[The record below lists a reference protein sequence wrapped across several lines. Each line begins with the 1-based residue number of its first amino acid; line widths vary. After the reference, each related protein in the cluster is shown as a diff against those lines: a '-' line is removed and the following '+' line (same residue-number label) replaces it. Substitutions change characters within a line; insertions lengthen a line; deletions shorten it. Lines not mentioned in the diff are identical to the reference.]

1 MPIVKLP
8 GGQLRDEIRLPL
20 YDTVSIE
27 SAESPVATRTF
38 FSNIQGKPKSWT
50 NLKQPGS
57 LETAVSY
64 RIQGMAIDAINVNAV
79 NRNVIPEV
87 VQFSSLRLHVGEKD
101 YWEGPMN
108 FAAGRIYQNA
118 AAAATTLTAA
128 ATPAVVDTYLLQH
141 LGDVAIQGIMFPGDH
156 FVDINPLQNFFVEW
170 VCGAGQAPFTFNA
183 GELTQATAGGGFRTI
198 WMLSLKGLQRR
209 PVQ

>member
-27 SAESPVATRTF
+27 SAESPIATRSF
-38 FSNIQGKPKSWT
+38 FSNIQGKPRSWT

-64 RIQGMAIDAINVNAV
+64 RIQGMAIDCYNVNAI

-108 FAAGRIYQNA
+108 FAAGRVYQNA
-118 AAAATTLTAA
+118 AVAAQTQTAA
-128 ATPAVVDTYLLQH
+128 GPYVADAYLLQH
-141 LGDVAIQGIMFPGDH
+141 LGDNAIQGIMFPGDH

-170 VCGAGQAPFTFNA
+170 TCGAGVAPFTFNA
-183 GELTQATAGGGFRTI
+183 AELAQATAGGGFRTI